1 MNTDSTQNSPILLKL
16 NEALR
21 LPAPE
26 PDTRKKGQVRVPY
39 AEKDG
44 KLVHV
49 SSVER
54 GLKCNAVCPVC
65 KTKAIARKGAK
76 IRHHF
81 AHYPGTN
88 CSAET
93 VLHFIAKQ
101 LIYEKLISA
110 LSLKQV
116 LRVHWKCLAC
126 SNRHSFS
133 LLDGV
138 KTVTMEKNIDEY
150 RPDIALLDSAQK
162 PLALIE
168 IVVTHR
174 PDSRVLDY
182 CNRQQIPL
190 LIFRIDNAEALEA
203 LGLYRNLEPTLVLYC
218 PLNRCEKCGA
228 PVFIKRIYFL
238 NGRCWRCGGPMKIAL
253 MDINNKIY
261 GPDYFSDN
269 DRQYAREHGVVF
281 RQHLNKTTQ
290 RTTTA
295 LGCPNCGVV
304 TSSRYLGFHK
314 KSITKAPG
322 AFRGNI
328 CLKCRQH
335 VDEK

>member
-1 MNTDSTQNSPILLKL
+1 MTPEKDIQTIL
-16 NEALR
+16 NEALG
-21 LPAPE
+21 LTGVIHE
-26 PDTRKKGQVRVPY
+26 QRKTSQVRVPY

-54 GLKCNAVCPVC
+54 GLKCDAVCPVC
-65 KTKAIARKGAK
+65 KTMVVARKGAK

-101 LIYEKLISA
+101 LIYKKLISA
-110 LSLKQV
+110 LFLKQI
-116 LRVHWKCLAC
+116 LRVHWKCIAC

-138 KTVTMEKNIDEY
+138 KTVTMEKNLDEC
-150 RPDIALLDSAQK
+150 RPDIALLDSDQK

-182 CNRQQIPL
+182 CNQRQIPL

-203 LGLYRNLEPTLVLYC
+203 LGLYQNLEPTVVLYC

-228 PVFIKRIYFL
+228 PVFRKRMYLL
-238 NGRCWRCGGPMKIAL
+238 NSNCWRCGGPMKIAL
-253 MDINNKIY
+253 MDINSKIY
-261 GPDYFSDN
+261 GPNYFSDN
-269 DRQYAREHGVVF
+269 DRAYARERGVVF
-281 RQHLNKTTQ
+281 RQHFNKKRRLTEA
-290 RTTTA
+290 A

-304 TSSRYLGFHK
+304 TSNRYLGFLK
-314 KSITKAPG
+314 KQTWKIPG
-322 AFRGNI
+322 NYRGFV
-328 CLKCRQH
+328 CLKCRHH
-335 VDEK
+335 VDEE